1 MSTYQVSNQSDSIN
15 RIKAG
20 YGGSDSTK
28 ASFNRSK
35 YVKYNTFQKAK
46 DLGLVSNIKAT
57 ITGVIGTETG
67 TNTHYYKFETI
78 ASSDIRIYRNDI
90 ASQIDKYISVGL
102 LDNDRKPVQL
112 NNYGFGYNTEILN
125 TEIKEKLLTLP
136 LGVYYFTVSSS
147 QWQTLPYSIDV
158 QVIRYL
164 NLEGSAS
171 GAMVISTRIA
181 LVKMWGTAL
190 GLDQTSATMPA
201 DSKIKKLDGPA
212 GGTDSSYGE
221 IAGLFGSIGG
231 TILTTGR
238 MKATWRLEG
247 SATGVAPI
255 SATLTASSGGGG
267 YP

>member
-20 YGGSDSTK
+20 YGGSNSTK
-28 ASFNRSK
+28 ASFNQQQ
-35 YVKYNTFQKAK
+35 YVKYNTSQKAK
-46 DLGLVSNIKAT
+46 DLGLISNIKGT
-57 ITGVIGTETG
+57 IAGEIGSEVG
-67 TNTHYYKFETI
+67 ANTHYYKVETI

-90 ASQIDKYISVGL
+90 ASQTDKYISVGL
-102 LDNDRKPVQL
+102 LDKDRKSVQL
-112 NNYGFGYNTEILN
+112 NDYGFGYNNEILN

-136 LGVYYFTVSSS
+136 VGVYYFTVSSS
-147 QWQTLPYSIDV
+147 QWQALPYSIDI

-164 NLEGSAS
+164 NLKGTIN
-171 GAMVISTRIA
+171 GTMVLSSRIA

-221 IAGLFGSIGG
+221 IAGLFGSVGG
-231 TILTTGR
+231 TMLTTGR